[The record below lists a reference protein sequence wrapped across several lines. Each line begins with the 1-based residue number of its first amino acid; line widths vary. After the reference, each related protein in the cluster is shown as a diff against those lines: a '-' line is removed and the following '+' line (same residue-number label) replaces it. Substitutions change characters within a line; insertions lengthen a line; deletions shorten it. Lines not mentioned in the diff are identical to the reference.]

1 VSSVAFG
8 AAADG
13 LVVLDLAI
21 GAHSAYCARCAWIS
35 ALQVEARLAS
45 GAILVLCALRI
56 AALERIAK
64 EIGRAGTHGAVIHN
78 AAVGVDTAHGARIS
92 AAEVDAGPAGAAL
105 AVRLAFTATAI

>member
-1 VSSVAFG
+1 MSSVAFG

-45 GAILVLCALRI
+45 GAILVLCALWV
-56 AALERIAK
+56 AALERIAE
-64 EIGRAGTHGAVIHN
+64 EIGWA
-78 AAVGVDTAHGARIS
+78 
-92 AAEVDAGPAGAAL
+92 
-105 AVRLAFTATAI
+105 